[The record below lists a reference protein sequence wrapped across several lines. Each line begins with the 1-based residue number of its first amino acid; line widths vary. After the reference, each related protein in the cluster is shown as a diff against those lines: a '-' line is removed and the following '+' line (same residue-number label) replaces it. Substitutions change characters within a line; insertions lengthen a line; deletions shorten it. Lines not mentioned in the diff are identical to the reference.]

1 MPRIL
6 YKDDATATYKPPTS
20 RSKPTDRKTK
30 AVDPRPVGDGLMPS
44 VQSVDVSKR
53 RRRSKADVPDLLA
66 AQEPASAA
74 DLLNP
79 ARLSAGIV
87 PDAAVEPDELA
98 TPKGSGR
105 KDEASRQE
113 FLGQIA
119 GHFPAPTT
127 FTAAELIEK
136 VPELGPY
143 HSAYAFLQT
152 ARRRGLIE
160 KAERG
165 MFRLAASAAQ
175 EPQPDQE
182 PATGP
187 APEPMAQAVEN
198 PTQASAIA
206 APVPSPEMALPP
218 AERRNEQAEIATLL
232 QLSRRYRSDR
242 YFRLDDIVVPLREC
256 RSDIY
261 GKAEIGADEPPLCVV
276 VGAYEPDPRVLNPP
290 DIDVLFLDAEGQA
303 HLRSASSWQFLPY
316 RRKQG

>member
-20 RSKPTDRKTK
+20 RSKPAVRKTK
-30 AVDPRPVGDGLMPS
+30 AVDPRPSGDGVMPS

-53 RRRSKADVPDLLA
+53 RRGSTADAPEPLA
-66 AQEPASAA
+66 AHEPASAA
-74 DLLNP
+74 ELQEP
-79 ARLSAGIV
+79 VHASAGNV
-87 PDAAVEPDELA
+87 PDATVEPNEPA
-98 TPKGSGR
+98 APKSSGR
-105 KDEASRQE
+105 KDEVSRQE

-119 GHFPAPTT
+119 GHFPASTT

-165 MFRLAASAAQ
+165 MFRLVAPAAQ
-175 EPQPDQE
+175 EPQPEQE

-198 PTQASAIA
+198 PTQASANPS
-206 APVPSPEMALPP
+206 PVPAPEMAIP
-218 AERRNEQAEIATLL
+218 AAEPRNEQAEVATLL
-232 QLSRRYRSDR
+232 QLSRRYRSDM
-242 YFRLDDIVVPLREC
+242 YLRLDDIVVPLREC

-261 GKAEIGADEPPLCVV
+261 GKVEIGAGDPPLCVV

-290 DIDVLFLDAEGQA
+290 DIDVLFLDAAGQA